1 MARRRKTEIISQT
14 DAISMFKLRTEGWS
28 LQEIAE
34 HYGVSVATA
43 ARLIKNATRE
53 TSIAHQDIYDARVLQ
68 MERLDTVIKIALQK
82 FKEGE
87 ARYGTTLIKA
97 IELQADLMGLRESVQ
112 VDRTAELVWRKLAKE
127 LGVFAPYAIDPTN
140 DPNILDTTYEALTP
154 PESERLTNDD
164 ITQATEHYQEEEPTM
179 EDIKNILAGNNL

>member
-28 LQEIAE
+28 IQEIAE
-34 HYGVSVATA
+34 QYGVSVATA

-68 MERLDTVIKIALQK
+68 MERLDTIIKIALQK

-87 ARYGTTLIKA
+87 SRYGTTLIKA

-127 LGVFAPYAIDPTN
+127 LGVFAPYSIDPTN
-140 DPNILDTTYEALTP
+140 EPNILDTAYEALTP
-154 PESERLTNDD
+154 PESEKLTNND
-164 ITQATEHYQEEEPTM
+164 ITQAIEHYEEDEPSI
-179 EDIKNILAGNNL
+179 EDIKNILAGNNP

>member
-1 MARRRKTEIISQT
+1 MARRKKTELVSPS
-14 DAISMFKLRTEGWS
+14 DAISMLKLRTEGWS
-28 LQEIAE
+28 IREIAE
-34 HYGVSVATA
+34 HYGISVATA

-53 TSIAHQDIYDARVLQ
+53 TSIAHQDIYDTRILQ
-68 MERLDTVIKIALQK
+68 MERLDTIIKIALQK

-87 ARYGTTLIKA
+87 SRYGTTLIKA

-140 DPNILDTTYEALTP
+140 EPNILDTAYEPLTP
-154 PESERLTNDD
+154 PEHERLTNED
-164 ITQATEHYQEEEPTM
+164 ISQATEHYEEEEPNL
-179 EDIKNILAGNNL
+179 EDIKNILKGDNL

>member
-1 MARRRKTEIISQT
+1 MARRRKTEVLSPS

-34 HYGVSVATA
+34 HYGISVATA
-43 ARLIKNATRE
+43 ARLIKNATKE
-53 TSIAHQDIYDARVLQ
+53 ASTAHQDIYDARILQ
-68 MERLDTVIKIALQK
+68 MERLDTIIKIALQK

-140 DPNILDTTYEALTP
+140 DPNILDTAYEALTP
-154 PESERLTNDD
+154 PESEKLTNNDT
-164 ITQATEHYQEEEPTM
+164 TQVVEHYEEEEPTI